1 MTCHPPRTPGAV
13 LLLALAAWSPGC
25 ERIDTDRDVLTPFPS
40 GIEGTPGAA
49 TGGPAPV
56 AAPSPGGEGPVVV
69 PVDPASPGL
78 VTEEA
83 GSEAEPGAVG
93 AVHGERGPAPAP
105 RDDAVEV
112 RGAEAAVPPQPL
124 AAVPGIE
131 GDPGPRWASSVPAAA
146 ALAAWPLHQVVL
158 VASVPDANPPLA
170 VVRLPDGA
178 EHVVR
183 MGSVIGDTGAR
194 VTWIGPG
201 TLTLAEVVM
210 DPGGRPSLGQR
221 VLREP

>member
-13 LLLALAAWSPGC
+13 LLLALAAWIPGC
-25 ERIDTDRDVLTPFPS
+25 ERIAADRDVLTPFPS
-40 GIEGTPGAA
+40 GIEGAPAGGMEGPG
-49 TGGPAPV
+49 PV
-56 AAPSPGGEGPVVV
+56 PTASPGGEGPVVV
-69 PVDPASPGL
+69 PVDPASPDL
-78 VTEEA
+78 VTEGA
-83 GSEAEPGAVG
+83 GRDAEPGAVG
-93 AVHGERGPAPAP
+93 TVDEEGAPAPAP
-105 RDDAVEV
+105 RDDPVEA

-124 AAVPGIE
+124 AAAPGIG